1 MSVGI
6 AFAACGLPDDLEEDL
21 VGTDWH
27 QRAID
32 VLFDALMDLA
42 EMERLPWHVGNQLAL
57 VGWAPD
63 GSSWRPSPDVMVHP
77 LAGPEPRKE
86 MAARTDGVPVLIVE
100 VASEHTWRHDVNVV
114 AGKAA
119 GYMAMGVSHYLVFDP
134 TRAFL
139 GEACRG
145 WRLDNTRR
153 VPGRVVA
160 WRPDRMGRYRCA
172 PLGIALLAEGSFLRV
187 IDATDTLVPTRTERI
202 YALFE
207 RLEQSEALVRQNEQL
222 AGRNEQLAG
231 ENEQL
236 AGERAQLAG
245 ENEQLAGE
253 RAQLAGEN
261 EQLAG
266 ERAQLAD
273 ERARLAGTN
282 EQLAGANATLA
293 EHNAGLL
300 EEIAR
305 LRTEIARLRGGG

>member
-6 AFAACGLPDDLEEDL
+6 AFAPCGLPDDLEEDL

-42 EMERLPWHVGNQLAL
+42 EVERLPWHVGNQLAL
-57 VGWAPD
+57 AGWAPD

-86 MAARTDGVPVLIVE
+86 MAARTDGVPGLIVE
-100 VASEHTWRHDVNVV
+100 VASEHTWRHDVNLVS
-114 AGKAA
+114 GKAA
-119 GYMAMGVSHYLVFDP
+119 GYLAMGVSHYLVFDP

-253 RAQLAGEN
+253 RAQLA
-261 EQLAG
+261 
-266 ERAQLAD
+266 D

>member
-6 AFAACGLPDDLEEDL
+6 AFAPCGLPDDLEEDL

-27 QRAID
+27 QRAIN
-32 VLFDALMDLA
+32 VLFDALTDLA
-42 EMERLPWHVGNQLAL
+42 EVERLPWHVGNQLAL
-57 VGWAPD
+57 TGWAPD

-100 VASEHTWRHDVNVV
+100 VASEHTWRHDVNLVD
-114 AGKAA
+114 GKAA
-119 GYMAMGVSHYLVFDP
+119 GYLAMGVSHYLVFDP

-145 WRLDNTRR
+145 WRLDDTRR

-187 IDATDTLVPTRTERI
+187 IDATDTLVPTRSERI

-207 RLEQSEALVRQNEQL
+207 RLEQNEALVR
-222 AGRNEQLAG
+222 RNVELAG

-245 ENEQLAGE
+245 RYEQLAE
-253 RAQLAGEN
+253 RN
-261 EQLAG
+261 E
-266 ERAQLAD
+266 E
-273 ERARLAGTN
+273 
-282 EQLAGANATLA
+282 
-293 EHNAGLL
+293 L
-300 EEIAR
+300 EEEIGR
-305 LRTEIARLRGGG
+305 LRAEIARLRGGQR

>member
-21 VGTDWH
+21 VRTDWH
-27 QRAID
+27 QRGID

-63 GSSWRPSPDVMVHP
+63 GSAWRPSPDVMVHP

-145 WRLDNTRR
+145 WRLDDTRR
-153 VPGRVVA
+153 APGRAMA

-187 IDATDTLVPTRTERI
+187 IDATDTLVPTRVERI
-202 YALFE
+202 YELFA
-207 RLEQSEALVRQNEQL
+207 RLEQNEALVRRNAELAGRNDRLAGQNEQL
-222 AGRNEQLAG
+222 AGD
-231 ENEQL
+231 
-236 AGERAQLAG
+236 RAQLAG
-245 ENEQLAGE
+245 QA
-253 RAQLAGEN
+253 AQLAGEK
-261 EQLAG
+261 
-266 ERAQLAD
+266 
-273 ERARLAGTN
+273 ARLAGRN
-282 EQLAGANATLA
+282 E
-293 EHNAGLL
+293 EL
-300 EEIAR
+300 EGEIGR
-305 LRTEIARLRGGG
+305 LRAEIARLRGGQR

>member
-6 AFAACGLPDDLEEDL
+6 AFAPCGLPDDLEEDL

-42 EMERLPWHVGNQLAL
+42 EVERLPWHVGNQLAL
-57 VGWAPD
+57 AGWAPD
-63 GSSWRPSPDVMVHP
+63 GSPWRPSPDVMVHP
-77 LAGPEPRKE
+77 LAGPEPRKD
-86 MAARTDGVPVLIVE
+86 MTARTDGVPTLIVE
-100 VASEHTWRHDVNVV
+100 VASEHTWRHDVNLVD
-114 AGKAA
+114 GKAA
-119 GYMAMGVSHYLVFDP
+119 GYLAMGVSHYLVFDP

-222 AGRNEQLAG
+222 AGQ
-231 ENEQL
+231 NEQL

-245 ENEQLAGE
+245 QNERLEGE
-253 RAQLAGEN
+253 
-261 EQLAG
+261 
-266 ERAQLAD
+266 
-273 ERARLAGTN
+273 
-282 EQLAGANATLA
+282 
-293 EHNAGLL
+293 
-300 EEIAR
+300 IVR
-305 LRTEIARLRGGG
+305 LRAEIARLRGGQR